1 MLRSTMTLVAAG
13 LLAAVTAPAAAAGPG
28 LTARPAAVPLTL
40 KAGVSQ
46 LTPKAYTYVPNG
58 IAGPAPLIVL
68 FHGAGQEAQP
78 FLESFRGQADARGAI
93 LLALKSEGK
102 TWTMTSAGSDVDFGV
117 DPANLDAALRELF
130 AKAPI
135 DPKRIAALGFS
146 DGASYALTLGVSNPK
161 LFSGIVALS
170 AGALWLP
177 SKVDSGQRLYIAH
190 GRDDDVLPIAN
201 VRDRLVPGLEQAGLR
216 PRVRWFNGEHEMDR
230 RAIQDGLDH
239 ALGEQR

>member
-1 MLRSTMTLVAAG
+1 MLRLTMSLIAAG
-13 LLAAVTAPAAAAGPG
+13 LLAAAATPAVATGPG
-28 LTARPAAVPLTL
+28 LTAQPATVPLTL
-40 KAGVSQ
+40 KTGVSQ

-68 FHGAGQEAQP
+68 FHGAGQDAQP

-93 LLALKSEGK
+93 LLALKSDGK
-102 TWTMTSAGSDVDFGV
+102 TWTMTSAGSDVDFGA

-146 DGASYALTLGVSNPK
+146 DGASYALTLGVANPK
-161 LFSGIVALS
+161 LFSGVVALS

-177 SKVDSGQRLYIAH
+177 SEVDAGQRLYIAH
-190 GRDDDVLPIAN
+190 GRDDDVLPIVN
-201 VRDRLVPGLEQAGLR
+201 TRTRLVPGLEQAGLR
-216 PRVRWFNGEHEMDR
+216 PKVRWFNGGHEMDR
-230 RAIQDGLDH
+230 RAVQDGLDH
-239 ALGEQR
+239 ALGK